1 MVNLNLVVN
10 IFCMV
15 IAGKIFRLREKLDLN
30 TVAAKLKDYRREFI
44 QPIEGVELSL
54 ITEVKDIIVRGGEV
68 EALFSRDEV
77 IKIYQRGSIV
87 PQVRTKET
95 PLLFSEFKGEV
106 LLTILEKKFQANNIA
121 NQVSKA
127 LFITSG
133 QIVEAKILP
142 ETLKGFHEQ
151 NPEATKVIFFNDV
164 DIPNINKLSLYGESL
179 ANTTLYNEYCSHGKI
194 WYIVFR
200 SKKYGYITGI
210 TRNAIVTVF
219 NNILRDEF
227 LNYVKNEVFPLLHI

>member
-1 MVNLNLVVN
+1 
-10 IFCMV
+10 MV

-30 TVAAKLKDYRREFI
+30 TIAAKLKNYRREDI
-44 QPIEGVELSL
+44 QPTEVGDLNL
-54 ITEVKDIIVRGGEV
+54 LTEVKDIIIRGSEV

-77 IKIYQRGSIV
+77 IEIYQRGNTV
-87 PQVRTKET
+87 PQVRTRET
-95 PLLFSEFKGEV
+95 PLLFSEYKGEI
-106 LLTILEKKFQANNIA
+106 LLTILERKFQANNIA
-121 NQVSKA
+121 NHISKA

-151 NPEATKVIFFNDV
+151 NPEATKVIFFDDV

-194 WYIVFR
+194 WYIVFK
-200 SKKYGYITGI
+200 SKKYNYIAGI
-210 TRNAIVTVF
+210 TRNAIVTIF
-219 NNILRDEF
+219 NNILKDEF